1 MSALRGSCLCGG
13 VRFEIDGT
21 LMRSSHCHCRQ
32 CQKAHGAPFRTRARV
47 TAADFRFLVGEELVS
62 FCESTP
68 GTHRGFCK
76 VCGAPV
82 LVKFDEHS
90 RSARTDPGAAALYGV
105 ALATLDN
112 KCVRPDAHAFIVDK
126 APWFTVTDDLP
137 QYRRVSL
144 ARTLRTFPA
153 AHTRYRFAP
162 PRRASAGG
170 LVRDLRREAGER
182 ARCVEQDGVNQSA
195 TT

>member
-1 MSALRGSCLCGG
+1 MTALRGSCLCGG

-32 CQKAHGAPFRTRARV
+32 CQKGHGAPFRARARV

-62 FCESTP
+62 FYESTP

-90 RSARTDPGAAALYGV
+90 RSAQTDPGAAALYGV
-105 ALATLDN
+105 ALATLDDDPG
-112 KCVRPDAHAFIVDK
+112 VRPDAHAFIVDK

-137 QYRRVSL
+137 QYP
-144 ARTLRTFPA
+144 ARIPGQN
-153 AHTRYRFAP
+153 AP
-162 PRRASAGG
+162 HDS
-170 LVRDLRREAGER
+170 
-182 ARCVEQDGVNQSA
+182 
-195 TT
+195 